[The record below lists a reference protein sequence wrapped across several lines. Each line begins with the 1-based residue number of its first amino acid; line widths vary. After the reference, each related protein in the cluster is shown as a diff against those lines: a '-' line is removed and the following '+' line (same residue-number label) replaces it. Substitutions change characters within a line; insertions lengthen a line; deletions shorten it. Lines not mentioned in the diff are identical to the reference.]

1 MSFQYN
7 GNNIPL
13 AQDLRKN
20 ATPQEKHLWYDFLSD
35 YPVRFQRQKAIGNFI
50 VDFYCHEAKLVIEID
65 GHDHFTSEGR
75 QHDQLRSNQLHKK
88 FGLRVLRF
96 SNSDVDDHFEDVC
109 RLIHETVE
117 GADPIDTDPYEA
129 RGEYFE

>member
-1 MSFQYN
+1 MSFRYN

-65 GHDHFTSEGR
+65 GHDHFTSKGR

-109 RLIHETVE
+109 R
-117 GADPIDTDPYEA
+117 
-129 RGEYFE
+129 